1 MNHSAERALGAI
13 KAQHAMLRG
22 MMDRCEAF
30 ADELDAGRS
39 GPLQLTREVSRLRL
53 AFAEH
58 NKFEEELLRPLLL
71 AGVPAEVMDHQ
82 IAEHVDAHRAMRV
95 GLQSDETS
103 MLRDVIESMRAHLDT
118 EERYLFAA
126 TTVRAPALAD

>member
-1 MNHSAERALGAI
+1 MTQSAERALGAI

-30 ADELDAGRS
+30 ADELDAGRC
-39 GPLQLTREVSRLRL
+39 GPLQLTREVARLRL

-58 NKFEEELLRPLLL
+58 NKFEEEQLRPLLL
-71 AGVPAEVMDHQ
+71 AGVAAEAMDRQ

-103 MLRDVIESMRAHLDT
+103 MLRDVIDSMRAHLDS
-118 EERYLFAA
+118 EERYLSAA
-126 TTVRAPALAD
+126 TTVRVASFAD